1 MYSRQML
8 VKSLQ
13 EQKYHCGA
21 LTKMMAT
28 QAMELEECRA
38 LVKNET
44 KKKEDIEE
52 KLRESYLE
60 CSR

>member
-1 MYSRQML
+1 ML

-13 EQKYHCGA
+13 EQKYHCAA
-21 LTKMMAT
+21 LTKMMSN
-28 QAMELEECRA
+28 QSMELEECRS

-44 KKKEDIEE
+44 KKKEDIEA

-60 CSR
+60 CAR